1 MQSTPQSWPQLQARG
16 PRLEKSGSQ
25 GQCSGEGD
33 SCWPLAAKIPAAG
46 GQEHRP
52 VMQSGAG
59 TPCPLHVIIAMGG
72 GQYNYIPNGLLHLK
86 PPSSSPLH
94 Q

>member
-1 MQSTPQSWPQLQARG
+1 MQSTPQIWPQLQARG

-46 GQEHRP
+46 GQEHCP

-72 GQYNYIPNGLLHLK
+72 GQVQLY
-86 PPSSSPLH
+86 S
-94 Q
+94 